1 MSMAAE
7 VRAASTATAGS
18 SDDKRTSDTSGFK
31 ATKDRQSVP
40 SDRQPVALNRHTE
53 VKDKKEKSRTTSP
66 KPEQKSAERRIS
78 EVIF

>member
-7 VRAASTATAGS
+7 VRAASTATSSS

-31 ATKDRQSVP
+31 TTKDRQSVP

-53 VKDKKEKSRTTSP
+53 VKDKKEKRRTTPP
-66 KPEQKSAERRIS
+66 KPEQKSAERRIN

>member
-7 VRAASTATAGS
+7 VRAASTATASS

-31 ATKDRQSVP
+31 ATKDRQEGSLG
-40 SDRQPVALNRHTE
+40 RQPVALNRHTE
-53 VKDKKEKSRTTSP
+53 VKDKKEKSRANSP
-66 KPEQKSAERRIS
+66 KPEQKNAERRIS